1 MKKILAFCFAIVMLF
16 SCTGCGLLFAA
27 QDAFK
32 NFEQDQ
38 NTVYVAF
45 SKDGEENEPM
55 NYDEIAEY
63 RSVYSKYNP
72 RVMYNTL
79 RQQEQAIYRLLEYAL
94 DHEYTSIFIDA
105 RLLEGVAL
113 SLEELLLVFSMDSPL
128 VQQNYSYSSQESGY
142 TFSYLQDIF
151 TFDIEGSVFNID
163 NFSHAAMEKKK
174 EALAAAEQ
182 VFAAMPEDLAPLEQ
196 ARYFFRYLTREVKY
210 SLTETKPGE
219 QDNLY
224 DAFVLKQTQCD
235 GFANAFSLLCA
246 MAQIPCVEKVITP
259 EKEGEIGHTWNAFCI
274 DGVWY
279 NADLALSENYA
290 AAHKETDVDFSF
302 GLSDERKGESSDLA
316 ERFPPCTTD
325 LLTVDVTVSSSEDL
339 NLLSE
344 LKSAFANTENNYVL
358 LKLEEGELSQN
369 DLQNIANYL
378 RSGIRTYT
386 ETWGGKNHYFI
397 FKRG

>member
-1 MKKILAFCFAIVMLF
+1 MKKIFAFCFAIVMLF
-16 SCTGCGLLFAA
+16 SSTGCGLIFAA
-27 QDAFK
+27 QEAFE

-55 NYDEIAEY
+55 DYAEIADY
-63 RSVYSKYNP
+63 QSVYSKYNP

-79 RQQEQAIYRLLEYAL
+79 SHQEQPIYRLLEYAL

-113 SLEELLLVFSMDSPL
+113 SLEEILLVFSMDSPL

-142 TFSYLQDIF
+142 TFSYLEDIF
-151 TFDIEGSVFNID
+151 TFDIEGSFFSID
-163 NFSHAAMEKKK
+163 NFSHAAMVKKK

-182 VFAAMPEDLAPLEQ
+182 VFGAMPEGLAPLEQ

-210 SLTETKPGE
+210 SLTENKPGE

-246 MAQIPCVEKVITP
+246 MAQIPCVEKVVSP
-259 EKEGEIGHTWNAFCI
+259 KKEGEIGHTWNTFCI

-290 AAHKETDVDFSF
+290 TAHKETDVDFSF
-302 GLSDERKGESSDLA
+302 GLSDERKGERSDLA

-325 LLTVDVTVSSSEDL
+325 LLAVDVSVASSEDL

-344 LKSAFANTENNYVL
+344 LKSAFANKENKYVL
-358 LKLEEGELSQN
+358 LKMEEGELSQD

-378 RSGIRTYT
+378 RSSIRTYT
-386 ETWGGKNHYFI
+386 ETWGGKNYYFI
-397 FKRG
+397 FKR